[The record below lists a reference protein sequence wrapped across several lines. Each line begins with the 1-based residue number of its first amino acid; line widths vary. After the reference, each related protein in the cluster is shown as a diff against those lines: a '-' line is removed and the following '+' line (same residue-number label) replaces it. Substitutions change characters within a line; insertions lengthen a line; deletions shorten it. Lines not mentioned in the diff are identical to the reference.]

1 MEGGNLGGD
10 SLDAFGGEGM
20 VFCEEFGVFAGE
32 DVVGYG
38 CYAVIVSESEAEG
51 EH

>member
-1 MEGGNLGGD
+1 VWAAACFY
-10 SLDAFGGEGM
+10 SLDTLGREGR
-20 VFCEEFGVFAGE
+20 VTGEEFGVFACE

-38 CYAVIVSESEAEG
+38 CYAVGASEGEAEG